1 MGIGMKR
8 FRKSNK
14 VHFLL
19 SAEARELTLEVLYA
33 KLSNEDVSRI
43 FHLIRWPETHGAP
56 CCPHCDETECVVT
69 VPKRALLY
77 RCKKC
82 ERMFSLTSGTFLHA
96 SKLSLRTILAALLLL
111 ADAVK
116 GMSASQFSRQVGIQ
130 YKTAFVLMHKIR
142 ASLLVENSR
151 TLLDGDV
158 QIDGAYLDTKER
170 KPNEHK
176 AAREQAAREKAAR
189 EKAARERAAQGAQ
202 TEQDDEEPEWKP
214 TPRCILVAR
223 KVSSERGKGGMKT
236 VIGFAPCENGVDVD
250 AFVAKHIATG
260 ATVTSDEHQA
270 YAMLV
275 THFDLKRVNH
285 SERYSGPDGEN
296 INQAESYFS
305 RFRRMQ
311 IGQNHFF
318 GKHLLAYAAESAW
331 RDDNRRNSNSV
342 NARALLGLLL
352 KPNSDG
358 LWRGFWKVYLRK
370 GKGVTLPAGTGD
382 STLASAA

>member
-1 MGIGMKR
+1 MKR
-8 FRKSNK
+8 FRKNNK

-43 FHLIRWPETHGAP
+43 FHMIRWPETHGTP
-56 CCPHCDETECVVT
+56 CCPHCNETECVVT

-158 QIDGAYLDTKER
+158 QIDGAYFDTKER

-176 AAREQAAREKAAR
+176 AAREQATREKAAR
-189 EKAARERAAQGAQ
+189 EMGAPEAQAV
-202 TEQDDEEPEWKP
+202 QDGEDQEWKP

-223 KVSSERGKGGMKT
+223 KVSGERGKGGVKT
-236 VIGFAPCENGVDVD
+236 VIGFAPCENGKDVD
-250 AFVAKHIATG
+250 AFVAKHVTPG
-260 ATVTSDEHQA
+260 AVVTSDEHKA
-270 YAMLV
+270 YAMLI
-275 THFDLKRVNH
+275 THYDLKRVNH
-285 SERYSGPDGEN
+285 SERYSGPNGEN

-311 IGQNHFF
+311 VGQNHFF
-318 GKHLLAYAAESAW
+318 GRHLLAYAAESAW

-358 LWRGFWKVYLRK
+358 LWRGFWRRYLR
-370 GKGVTLPAGTGD
+370 KGVTLPTGAGG
-382 STLASAA
+382 SALAVAA

>member
-1 MGIGMKR
+1 MERIR
-8 FRKSNK
+8 TSNG

-33 KLSNEDVSRI
+33 KLSNDDVSRI
-43 FHLIRWPETHGAP
+43 FHMIRWPETKGQP
-56 CCPHCDETECVVT
+56 CCPHCKETECVVT

-82 ERMFSLTSGTFLHA
+82 ELMFSLTSGTFLHA
-96 SKLSLRTILAALLLL
+96 SKLSLRTVLAALLLL

-142 ASLLVENSR
+142 ASLLVENSKV
-151 TLLDGDV
+151 LLEGNV
-158 QIDGAYLDTKER
+158 QIDGAYFDTKER

-176 AAREQAAREKAAR
+176 AAREQAALEKAAR
-189 EKAARERAAQGAQ
+189 ENGAQ
-202 TEQDDEEPEWKP
+202 EALGDEKPAWKP

-223 KVSSERGKGGMKT
+223 QVSGERGRGGVKT

-250 AFVAKHIATG
+250 AFVAKHIADG
-260 ATVTSDEHQA
+260 ATVTSDEHRA

-275 THFDLKRVNH
+275 AHFDLKQVNH
-285 SERYSGPDGEN
+285 SERYSGPKGEN

-318 GKHLLAYAAESAW
+318 GRHLLGYAAESAW
-331 RDDNRRNSNSV
+331 RDDNRRKSNAQ

-352 KPNSDG
+352 KPNEDG

-370 GKGVTLPAGTGD
+370 GKGVTLPAGGD
-382 STLASAA
+382 GATLASAA

>member
-1 MGIGMKR
+1 MKR
-8 FRKSNK
+8 FRKNNK

-56 CCPHCDETECVVT
+56 CCPHCNETECVVT
-69 VPKRALLY
+69 VPKRASLY

-142 ASLLVENSR
+142 ASLLVENSQ

-176 AAREQAAREKAAR
+176 AAREM
-189 EKAARERAAQGAQ
+189 AARERAAQGTQ
-202 TEQDDEEPEWKP
+202 TEQDVEEPDWKP

-223 KVSSERGKGGMKT
+223 KVSGERGKGGVKT

-250 AFVAKHIATG
+250 AFVAKHVTPG
-260 ATVTSDEHQA
+260 AVVTSDEHKA
-270 YAMLV
+270 YAMLI
-275 THFDLKRVNH
+275 THYDLKRVNH
-285 SERYSGPDGEN
+285 SERYSGQNGEN

-370 GKGVTLPAGTGD
+370 GKGKGVTLPTGAGG
-382 STLASAA
+382 SALASAA

>member
-1 MGIGMKR
+1 LCIQLEIVVER
-8 FRKSNK
+8 IRKSHGS
-14 VHFLL
+14 HFLL
-19 SAEARELTLEVLYA
+19 KKAARTLSL
-33 KLSNEDVSRI
+33 NEWYTEYSDERISKI
-43 FHLIRWPETHGAP
+43 FHEMRWPETQGAP
-56 CCPHCDETECVVT
+56 CCPHCNETECVVP

-82 ERMFSLTSGTFLHA
+82 ERMFSLTSGTFLHGN
-96 SKLSLRTILAALLLL
+96 KLPLRKLFAALLLL

-116 GMSASQFSRQVGIQ
+116 GMSASQFSRQVGVQ

-142 ASLLVENSR
+142 ASLLVENSQ
-151 TLLDGDV
+151 TLLDGNV
-158 QIDGAYLDTKER
+158 QIDGVYLDTKER

-176 AAREQAAREKAAR
+176 AAREQAARLKAAR
-189 EKAARERAAQGAQ
+189 EAGAQ
-202 TEQDDEEPEWKP
+202 EAQAVQNDEEPEWKP

-223 KVSSERGKGGMKT
+223 QVSGERGKGGVKT

-260 ATVTSDEHQA
+260 ATVTSDEHRA
-270 YAMLV
+270 YAMLIA
-275 THFDLKRVNH
+275 HYDLKRVNH
-285 SERYSGPDGEN
+285 SERYSGADGEN

-331 RDDNRRNSNSV
+331 RDDNRRHSNEENSQ
-342 NARALLGLLL
+342 ALLGLLF
-352 KPNSDG
+352 KQNGDG
-358 LWRGFWKVYLRK
+358 LWRGFWKRYLRK
-370 GKGVTLPAGTGD
+370 GNGVTLPAVTGD

>member
-1 MGIGMKR
+1 MER
-8 FRKSNK
+8 FRKSNG

-19 SAEARELTLEVLYA
+19 SAGARELTLEEVYT
-33 KLSNEDVSRI
+33 KLSDEAVSGI
-43 FHLIRWPETHGAP
+43 FHEIRWPETHGCP
-56 CCPHCDETECVVT
+56 CCPKCHETECVVS

-77 RCKKC
+77 RCKNC
-82 ERMFSLTSGTFLHA
+82 ETMFSLTSGTFLHGH
-96 SKLSLRTILAALLLL
+96 KLSLRTILAALLLL

-116 GMSASQFSRQVGIQ
+116 GMSASQFSRQMGVQ
-130 YKTAFVLMHKIR
+130 YKTAYVLMHKIR
-142 ASLLVENSR
+142 ASLLVENSQ

-158 QIDGAYLDTKER
+158 QIDGAYFDTKER
-170 KPNEHK
+170 KQNEHK
-176 AAREQAAREKAAR
+176 AAREQAARVKAAR
-189 EKAARERAAQGAQ
+189 EATREAQAAQDG
-202 TEQDDEEPEWKP
+202 EEPEWKP

-223 KVSSERGKGGMKT
+223 KVSAERGKGGMKT
-236 VIGFAPCENGVDVD
+236 VIGFAPCENGKDVD
-250 AFVAKHIATG
+250 AFVEKHIATG
-260 ATVTSDEHQA
+260 AVVTSDEHKA

-275 THFDLKRVNH
+275 AHYNLKRVNH

-305 RFRRMQ
+305 RFRRMPV
-311 IGQNHFF
+311 GQNHFF

-331 RDDNRRNSNSV
+331 RDDNRRNSNAV

-370 GKGVTLPAGTGD
+370 GKGVTLPASADG
-382 STLASAA
+382 SALAAAA